1 MLVQEWI
8 CVQVF
13 AKHDLKCQR
22 SEVVWYLCIV
32 NFNINI
38 YHTILVCICTTQDIL
53 IDPFAIFL
61 NVSGE

>member
-1 MLVQEWI
+1 MLVQERI

-32 NFNINI
+32 NFNNII
-38 YHTILVCICTTQDIL
+38 YHTILVCICTTQDTL
-53 IDPFAIFL
+53 IDPFLPFFPL
-61 NVSGE
+61 